1 MAKQTAVDS
10 LRESIR
16 LLEIRQAEER
26 KALEDQL
33 RLSYESLKPINLIKS
48 SMKEFTNSV
57 ELRNGLFE
65 TIISILS
72 GYVTQKLVL
81 NSKSSTF
88 MKIIGAVLQFGVT
101 SVVAKN
107 SDTIRNFINDMI
119 DKYLHP
125 KAEEVT
131 EPEVK
136 TE

>member
-1 MAKQTAVDS
+1 MAKQSAVDS
-10 LRESIR
+10 LKESIR
-16 LLEIRQAEER
+16 LLEIRQTEER

-48 SMKEFTNSV
+48 SLKEFTNSV
-57 ELRNGLFE
+57 ELKNGLFE
-65 TIISILS
+65 TIVSIMS
-72 GYVTQKLVL
+72 GYLTQKLVL

-107 SDTIRNFINDMI
+107 ADTIRDFVNDLI
-119 DKYLHP
+119 DRYILP
-125 KAEEVT
+125 KVEDVT

-136 TE
+136 S